1 MLNWIKTHK
10 LASIIILAVL
20 VIGGYFYTHQA
31 KPEYTEYQVESGNIK
46 DTLELSGKVTA
57 EGMALLRFPTGG
69 LVTYLGAKE
78 GDTVKKWQT
87 LASIDNRQLQKTLEQ
102 KLNLYSIQRGNFEQ
116 TIDDNDNSVPDAD
129 LGRELKRIL
138 AQNQYQLENTVKD
151 VEYLDLSLK
160 LTRLSTPISGI
171 LVKSPIKTSGVNVL
185 ATDTWIVID
194 PNSLYFSADL
204 DETELKRVSVGLPV
218 EIKLDAYPDKTI
230 NTAVSS
236 IAYTPKE
243 TTSGTVYE
251 IKLGIP
257 AGDLADLRLGLNG
270 SATVILKE
278 KKGILRLPS
287 SALTFEGAKSSV
299 YIKNGDDYELR
310 ELELGIEND
319 GFVEIIKGLTQD
331 EKVYSQKDQ

>member
-10 LASIIILAVL
+10 IATLIIFAI
-20 VIGGYFYTHQA
+20 IGFGVYFFTHQS
-31 KPEYTEYQVESGNIK
+31 KPEYTEYQVQTGVIK

-57 EGMALLRFPTGG
+57 EGMAVLRFPTGG

-78 GDTVKKWQT
+78 GDSVKKWQT
-87 LASIDNRQLQKTLEQ
+87 LATIDSRQLQKTLEQ
-102 KLNLYSIQRGNFEQ
+102 KLNLYSIQRGTFEQ

-129 LGRELKRIL
+129 LGRELKRLL
-138 AQNQYQLENTVKD
+138 AQNQYQLDNTVKD

-160 LTRLSTPISGI
+160 LTRLSTPIAGI

-218 EIKLDAYPDKTI
+218 EIMLDAYPDRKI
-230 NTAVSS
+230 NSAVSS

-251 IKLGIP
+251 IKLAIP
-257 AGDLADLRLGLNG
+257 SSDLSDLRLGLNG
-270 SATVILKE
+270 SATVVLKE
-278 KKGILRLPS
+278 KKDVLKLPS
-287 SALTFEGAKSSV
+287 SALTFEGTKSSV
-299 YIKNGDDYELR
+299 YVKKGDKYEMK
-310 ELELGIEND
+310 EVELGIEND
-319 GFVEIIKGLTQD
+319 GFVEVIKGLGAD
-331 EKVYSQKDQ
+331 EKVYSQQSQ

>member
-10 LASIIILAVL
+10 LASTIILAVL
-20 VIGGYFYTHQA
+20 VFGGYFFTHQA
-31 KPEYTEYQVESGNIK
+31 KPEYTEYQVESGSIK

-57 EGMALLRFPTGG
+57 EGMAVLRFPTGG

-102 KLNLYSIQRGNFEQ
+102 KLNLYKSQLNTFDDTKDLYKDDIESGD
-116 TIDDNDNSVPDAD
+116 IDDT
-129 LGRELKRIL
+129 LRRIL
-138 AQNQYQLENTVKD
+138 DRNQFSLENSVKD
-151 VEYLDLSLK
+151 VEYLDLSIK

-218 EIKLDAYPDKTI
+218 EISLDAYPDKTI

-257 AGDLADLRLGLNG
+257 ASDLSDLRLGLNG

-278 KKGILRLPS
+278 KNGILRLPS

-319 GFVEIIKGLTQD
+319 GFVEIIKGLEAD

>member
-1 MLNWIKTHK
+1 MLSWIKTHK
-10 LASIIILAVL
+10 IASLIVVSL
-20 VIGGYFYTHQA
+20 IGLGVYFYTHKA
-31 KPEYTEYQVESGNIK
+31 KPEYTEYQVKSDSIK

-57 EGMALLRFPTGG
+57 EGMAVLRFPTGG

-78 GDTVKKWQT
+78 GDSVKKWQT
-87 LASIDNRQLQKTLEQ
+87 LATIDNRQLQKTLEQ
-102 KLNLYSIQRGNFEQ
+102 KLNLYKSQLNTFDDTKDLYKNDIESGE
-116 TIDDNDNSVPDAD
+116 IDDT
-129 LGRELKRIL
+129 LRRIL
-138 AQNQYQLENTVKD
+138 DRNQFSLENSVKD
-151 VEYLDLSLK
+151 VEYLDLSIK

-185 ATDTWIVID
+185 ATDTWIVVD
-194 PNSLYFSADL
+194 PTSLYFSADL

-218 EIKLDAYPDKTI
+218 EIKLDAYPDRTI
-230 NTAVSS
+230 TSAVSS

-257 AGDLADLRLGLNG
+257 SNELSDLRLGLNG

-278 KKGILRLPS
+278 KSGVLTLPS
-287 SALTFEGAKSSV
+287 SAITFEGTKSNV
-299 YIKNGDDYELR
+299 YVKSGDDYVLR

-331 EKVYSQKDQ
+331 EKVYSQQTN